1 MMNDDDFS
9 HVTHGGSI
17 FSYHEIPIQ
26 TKTTKK
32 GYNPYSFEQSYYLIK
47 ESVSTLLSEKLVF

>member
-32 GYNPYSFEQSYYLIK
+32 GYNPYSFEQSYYLIGYTQGNF
-47 ESVSTLLSEKLVF
+47 TLATKIK